1 MLHTDRKTYEA
12 PLLQELGAMKD
23 ITANGRQAF
32 SDTFQGEDGTAFDV
46 GS

>member
-12 PLLQELGAMKD
+12 PTILELGAMKD
-23 ITANGRQAF
+23 ITEAGNQAR
-32 SDTFQGEDGTAFDV
+32 SDAFQGEDGTAWEP